1 MLNKIKKIIIS
12 SKFMKKIVYGTYH
25 KIKSGLLYKS
35 TRKKIIKM
43 TKIDRPKIF
52 YLGIPV
58 HTNLGD
64 LAQGVCIRRW
74 LGKHYPERVVVEIET
89 NAIVNTSKSV
99 LKYIKK
105 YYREQDFIVFQS
117 GYTTTDLGGYA
128 DEMHREIMQTLPNG
142 KMLMLPQTVF
152 FKDPKNAERTSKCY
166 NSIKD
171 LLFLARDR
179 VSYEMAR
186 KMFPDISVKLF
197 PDIVTTLIG
206 NYSFSY
212 KREGILFCCRNDEEK
227 YYSNDEISSL
237 IDNCR
242 TICSVNKTDT
252 TKNGH
257 TTEIIANAKQY
268 IENEI
273 DFYAHYRLIIT
284 DRYHGTILSLVA
296 GTPVIIIKTTDHK
309 VVTGAEWFKGV
320 YDEYVYLA
328 DNLDH
333 AFILAKKILKK
344 PLANRL
350 KPYFEKE
357 YYDKLPDYF
366 ENMGE

>member
-1 MLNKIKKIIIS
+1 MIISS

-25 KIKSGLLYKS
+25 KIRSGVLYNATK
-35 TRKKIIKM
+35 KKIITI

-52 YLGIPV
+52 YLGIPA

-64 LAQGVCIRRW
+64 LAQGVCIRKW
-74 LGKHYPERVVVEIET
+74 LAKHYPERVVVEIET

-105 YYREQDFIVFQS
+105 YYQERDFIVFQS

-128 DEMHREIMQTLPNG
+128 DEMHRGIMQTLPTA
-142 KMLMLPQTVF
+142 KMLMLPQTIF

-166 NSIKD
+166 NSIKY

-179 VSYEMAR
+179 VSYEMAK
-186 KMFPDISVKLF
+186 KMFPQISVRLF

-206 NYSFSY
+206 NYDFPY

-227 YYSNDEISSL
+227 YYSDDEIDVL
-237 IDNCR
+237 INNCR
-242 TICSVNKTDT
+242 TICSVSKTDT
-252 TKNGH
+252 TKNGKR
-257 TTEIIANAKQY
+257 TDIVSNAEQY
-268 IENEI
+268 IEKEI
-273 DFYAHYRLIIT
+273 DCYAHYRLIIT

-309 VVTGAEWFKGV
+309 VVTGAEWFKEV

-328 DNLDH
+328 DNLAD
-333 AFILAKKILKK
+333 AFVLAKQVLEKALS
-344 PLANRL
+344 NRL
-350 KPYFEKE
+350 DPYFEKE

-366 ENMGE
+366 ENIRE